1 MPRGVERLR
10 ERSRSSAA
18 CLAFRAAS
26 STRMDKL
33 RWTISSSALLLTRSS
48 NFSCCNSKSNCRCR
62 TSRTV
67 ASNSQ
72 PRSATR
78 RSLSARLACSSARR
92 VSNFCTSRSR
102 SKRASASTPMSMVSA
117 PVPAVGSIFC
127 TSSMTLALCSS
138 KIRIK
143 SSTGITPA
151 GNSAPGNSPAP
162 SAWVA
167 FLGLARGGRR
177 PFDGGGPVGNMGTS
191 GGAWAAAAVSGAS
204 ACCAGAADGGAA
216 AGRTVAAGAL
226 PSMAFRM
233 LVNSSEVHW
242 SSSVAISSTTAG

>member
-26 STRMDKL
+26 STRIDRL

-48 NFSCCNSKSNCRCR
+48 NFSCCSSKSNCRCR

-102 SKRASASTPMSMVSA
+102 SKSASASTPMSMVSA

-127 TSSMTLALCSS
+127 TSPMTLALCSS

-162 SAWVA
+162 SA
-167 FLGLARGGRR
+167 FLGLLRAGRR
-177 PFDGGGPVGNMGTS
+177 PFDGGGPAGTMGTS
-191 GGAWAAAAVSGAS
+191 GGAAWAAAAVSGAS

-216 AGRTVAAGAL
+216 AGRAAATGAL